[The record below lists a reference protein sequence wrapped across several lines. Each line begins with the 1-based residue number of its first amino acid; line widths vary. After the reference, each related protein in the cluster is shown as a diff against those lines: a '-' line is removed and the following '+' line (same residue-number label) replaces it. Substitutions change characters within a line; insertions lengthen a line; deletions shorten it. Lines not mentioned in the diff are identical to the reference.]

1 MMMKNKKDN
10 VFAEPLS
17 QIVDFRFDEKVADIF
32 EDMLARSI
40 PGYALTI
47 SMIGVIAER
56 FFIDGTNCYDL
67 GSSLGA
73 ATITVRRKIGKKK
86 GKIIAVDNSP
96 QMIERSKKFIESEES
111 NFPVELI
118 CADIRDVKVSNAS
131 VVLLNFTLQFIPPG
145 EREKLLQ
152 NIFDGLTNGG
162 VVLISEKIKFEN
174 PDEEK
179 LMVDLY
185 YDFKRLNGYSELEI
199 SQKRD
204 ALENVMI
211 IDSLAKHKSRAEKIG
226 FSKFFLWFR
235 TFNFVSYLLI
245 K

>member
-1 MMMKNKKDN
+1 MNDKKDK
-10 VFAEPLS
+10 VFSEPLS
-17 QIVDFRFDEKVADIF
+17 KIVDFKFDEKVADIF

-47 SMIGVIAER
+47 SMIGVIASR
-56 FFIDGTNCYDL
+56 FFVEGTNCYDL

-73 ATITVRRKIGKKK
+73 ATITMKRKLEGKK

-96 QMIERSKKFIESEES
+96 QMIARSKEFI
-111 NFPVELI
+111 NADKADFPVDLV
-118 CADIRDVKVSNAS
+118 CADVRDIKITNAS
-131 VVLLNFTLQFIPPG
+131 IVLLNFTLQFIHPK
-145 EREKLLQ
+145 ERKSLLQ
-152 NIFDGLTNGG
+152 NIYNGLNKGG
-162 VVLISEKIKFEN
+162 IVLISEKIKFEN
-174 PDEEK
+174 EEEEN

-211 IDSLAKHKSRAEKIG
+211 IDSLDTHKKRAREIG

>member
-1 MMMKNKKDN
+1 MNKKKDK
-10 VFAEPLS
+10 VFSEPLS
-17 QIVDFRFDEKVADIF
+17 QIVDFKFDEKVADIF
-32 EDMLARSI
+32 EDMLSRSI

-47 SMIGVIAER
+47 SMIGVIASR
-56 FFIDGTNCYDL
+56 FFVPGTNCYDL

-73 ATITVRRKIGKKK
+73 ATITMKRKLEGKE

-96 QMIERSKKFIESEES
+96 QMIARSKDFIYADKSD
-111 NFPVELI
+111 FPVDLV
-118 CADIRDVKVSNAS
+118 CADVRNIEISNAS
-131 VVLLNFTLQFIPPG
+131 IVLLNFTLQFIPPEG
-145 EREKLLQ
+145 RKELLK
-152 NIFDGLTNGG
+152 NIYDGLQKGG
-162 VVLISEKIKFEN
+162 IALISEKIKFNDAEEEN
-174 PDEEK
+174 

-211 IDSLAKHKSRAEKIG
+211 IDSLKTHKQRAAEIG
-226 FSKFFLWFR
+226 FSKFYLWFR

>member
-1 MMMKNKKDN
+1 MTVKKDN
-10 VFAEPLS
+10 VFSEPLS
-17 QIVDFRFDEKVADIF
+17 QIVGFKFDEKVADIF

-40 PGYALTI
+40 PGYSLTI
-47 SMIGVIAER
+47 SMIGVIADR
-56 FFIDGTNCYDL
+56 FFIPGTNCYDL

-73 ATITVRRKIGKKK
+73 ATITIRRKLAGKD
-86 GKIIAVDNSP
+86 GKIFAVDNSP
-96 QMIERSKKFIESEES
+96 QMISRSKNFISS
-111 NFPVELI
+111 DKSDFPVELI
-118 CADIRDVKVSNAS
+118 CADVRDIKIKNAS
-131 VVLLNFTLQFIPPG
+131 IVILNFTLQFIPPEG
-145 EREKLLQ
+145 RKELLQ
-152 NIFDGLTNGG
+152 NIFNGLKEGG
-162 VVLISEKIKFEN
+162 IVLISEKIKFEN
-174 PDEEK
+174 PEEEN

-211 IDSLAKHKSRAEKIG
+211 IDSLAEHQQRAEEIG

>member
-1 MMMKNKKDN
+1 MNKKKDK
-10 VFAEPLS
+10 VFSEPLS
-17 QIVDFRFDEKVADIF
+17 QIVDFKFDEKVADIF
-32 EDMLARSI
+32 EDMLSRSI

-47 SMIGVIAER
+47 SMIGVIASR
-56 FFIDGTNCYDL
+56 FFVPGTNCYDL

-73 ATITVRRKIGKKK
+73 ATITMKRKLEGKE

-96 QMIERSKKFIESEES
+96 QMIARSKDFIYSDKS
-111 NFPVELI
+111 DFPVDLV
-118 CADIRDVKVSNAS
+118 CADVRNIEISNAS
-131 VVLLNFTLQFIPPG
+131 IVLLNFTLQFIPPEG
-145 EREKLLQ
+145 RKELLK
-152 NIFDGLTNGG
+152 NIYDGLQKGG
-162 VVLISEKIKFEN
+162 IALISEKIKFNDAEEEN
-174 PDEEK
+174 

-211 IDSLAKHKSRAEKIG
+211 IDSLETHKQRASEIG
-226 FSKFFLWFR
+226 FSKFYLWFR